1 MSIKPKTEI
10 SDWRLE
16 ITKPHSPLPTPYS
29 PLSLLPLRWRKPLRE
44 MWVYKSR
51 TLLVILSIA
60 VGVFAFGTIAGAQDL
75 ISRTLHDEYLAI
87 NPASAVITTASP
99 LDEKFIESV
108 RQMPGVAFA
117 EGRRSVPVRLEVGPN
132 EWNDMVLI
140 VVDDYNHVDVNI
152 ILPYAGAWP
161 PPERTI
167 LIERKSLSLINAAI
181 GDEVRIKLPNG
192 RFRTLPITGL
202 THDMNQPPTQISG
215 IGFGYISEE
224 TLDWL
229 ELPAGFD
236 QLQIRVDGN
245 TTDVAHIEEV
255 VARVEDKVEKS
266 GRQIRFTNIPEPD
279 KHPAEDF
286 LPTIILILGVLGTFS
301 LLLSGILI
309 VNTLNAILKQQVR
322 QIGIMKAVGARAG
335 MVTALYFR
343 MVILYGIAALFIA
356 LPLGA
361 MGSLTLSRFVAGQLN
376 FDILHY
382 QFQPRVTLIE
392 MAAGM
397 FIPLIAAIQ
406 PVTAAA
412 RTTIREAIS
421 DVGISDSSSE
431 PGVIDLMLG
440 KLPIS
445 RPLRLSLRN
454 TFRRKGRLALTLV
467 TLLLGGAIF
476 ISVLTVRASLFTTA
490 DDTLASRGYDV
501 QVDFSRPYR
510 AEPVERLVAQVPGV
524 VAVESWQKRQ
534 GVPIRPDGQDGE
546 ALFINALPPETK
558 LFKPDIANGR
568 WLTNNNQHSVV
579 IHKNLLDKE
588 PYLHVGGTLTLK
600 IGDQESDWEIVGITQ
615 DLRPPLGPSD
625 IYVPYTTLARQVG
638 SVGQTD
644 SVQVIT
650 AQHDEATHTAVSR
663 ALEAALEKAGYLTSS
678 SQSISDDRNVLTER
692 FNIFTTLLGTMSMLI
707 ATVGGLGLMGT
718 MTMNVLERRREIGVM
733 RALGASDR
741 TVERIFISEGLV
753 IGLLSWMGGMV
764 MAQPMSRIM
773 SYQIG
778 VSLLQFPLSYT
789 FSFAGAAIWLLV
801 VLLISYLASYL
812 PARNAANLRIREILA
827 YE

>member
-1 MSIKPKTEI
+1 MNLKQETEI
-10 SDWRLE
+10 RAGRLA
-16 ITKPHSPLPTPYS
+16 ITKPQSPI
-29 PLSLLPLRWRKPLRE
+29 SLLPLRWRKSLRE

-51 TLLVILSIA
+51 TLLVVLSIA
-60 VGVFAFGTIAGAQDL
+60 VGVFAFGTIAGAQEL

-87 NPASAVITTASP
+87 NPASALITTTTA
-99 LDEKFIESV
+99 LDEPFIESV
-108 RQMPGVAFA
+108 REMPGVAFA
-117 EGRRSVPVRLEVGPN
+117 EGRRSVPVRLQVGPN

-140 VVDDYNHVDVNI
+140 VVDDYAHIAVNK

-161 PPERTI
+161 PPERTV
-167 LIERKSLSLINAAI
+167 LIERKSLFLTNAAI
-181 GDEVRIKLPNG
+181 GDTVRIKLPNG

-202 THDMNQPPTQISG
+202 AHDMNQPPTQISG

-224 TLDWL
+224 TLGWL
-229 ELPAGFD
+229 EIPAGFD
-236 QLQIRVDGN
+236 QLQLRVDGN
-245 TTDVAHIEEV
+245 TTDIAHIEEV
-255 VARVEDKVEKS
+255 TARVEDKIEKS
-266 GRQIRFTNIPEPD
+266 GRLIRFTNIPEPD

-286 LPTIILILGVLGTFS
+286 LPTILLILGVLGTFS

-322 QIGIMKAVGARAG
+322 QIGIMKAIGARAG

-343 MVILYGIAALFIA
+343 MVILYGIGALFIA

-361 MGSLTLSRFVAGQLN
+361 MGSLVLSRFVAGQLN

-392 MAAGM
+392 IAAGM
-397 FIPLIAAIQ
+397 LIPVIAAIQ

-421 DVGISDSSSE
+421 DVGISDSGGE
-431 PGVIDLMLG
+431 PGLIERLLG

-454 TFRRKGRLALTLV
+454 TFRRKGRLALTLI

-476 ISVLTVRASLFTTA
+476 ISVLTVRESLFTTA

-510 AEPVERLVAQVPGV
+510 AAQVDRVVAQVPGV

-534 GVPIRPDGQDGE
+534 GVPLRPDGQDGE
-546 ALFINALPPETK
+546 ALFMNALPPDTK
-558 LFKPDIANGR
+558 LFKPDIENGR
-568 WLTNNNQHSVV
+568 WLNNSDQHSIV

-588 PYLHVGGTLTLK
+588 PYLKLGDRLTIK
-600 IGDQESDWEIVGITQ
+600 IGDEESDWLIVGITQ

-625 IYVPYTTLARQVG
+625 VYVPYDTFARQVG

-644 SVQVIT
+644 SLQVVT
-650 AQHDEATHTAVSR
+650 AQHDEASHTAVSR

-692 FNIFTTLLGTMSMLI
+692 FNIFTTLLGSMSLLI
-707 ATVGGLGLMGT
+707 AIVGGLGLMGT

-733 RALGASDR
+733 RALGASDS
-741 TVERIFISEGLV
+741 TVERIFISEGVV
-753 IGLLSWMGGMV
+753 IGLLSWIGGMV
-764 MAQPMSRIM
+764 MAQPMSRAM

-812 PARNAANLRIREILA
+812 PARNAASLRIREILA